1 MESKHDQRSGPHEAR
16 NDLSNGI
23 ACRMPGRGFAEFF
36 SCCEVFFD
44 FFHSPVDSSPL
55 DSKIDTRHPLRV
67 EKFLSAFTENACDVT
82 TETTREG
89 LFASTRWTIV
99 LDAGESQTPP
109 DEALSALSELCRIYW
124 RPIFLFLRR
133 QGSNPDDAQDLT
145 QGFFAHLI
153 ESRAY
158 ARADPEKGRFRS
170 FLLGALKHFVAHARA
185 HDRRQKRGGG
195 MILGQLDTAA
205 IAEAD
210 ARAASLQTW
219 SAERVYER
227 EWAETLLRQALDR
240 LAEECALAGKDELFK
255 QLNSHLSVSSE
266 AAVPYEEMS
275 LRLGRPI
282 TTLRSDVARLRSR
295 YRAILREEVGGTVAK
310 ASEVDA
316 ELRHLCE
323 VLAAD

>member
-1 MESKHDQRSGPHEAR
+1 MRATLA
-16 NDLSNGI
+16 N
-23 ACRMPGRGFAEFF
+23 
-36 SCCEVFFD
+36 
-44 FFHSPVDSSPL
+44 
-55 DSKIDTRHPLRV
+55 
-67 EKFLSAFTENACDVT
+67 
-82 TETTREG
+82 ETTRAG

-99 LDAGESQTPP
+99 LEAGKSQTPL

-133 QGSNPDDAQDLT
+133 QGSNPEDAQDLT

-185 HDRRQKRGGG
+185 HDRTQKRGGG
-195 MILGQLDTAA
+195 MILAQLDTAA
-205 IAEAD
+205 IAQAD
-210 ARAASLQTW
+210 ARAVSVPAW
-219 SAERVYER
+219 SAEHVYER
-227 EWAETLLRQALDR
+227 EWAETLLRQALNR
-240 LAEECALAGKDELFK
+240 LSEECALAGKDDLFE
-255 QLNSHLSVSSE
+255 QLNSHLSVTSE
-266 AAVPYEEMS
+266 AAVPYDELS

-282 TTLRSDVARLRSR
+282 ATLRSDVARLRSR
-295 YRAILREEVGGTVAK
+295 YRTILREEVRGTVAE